1 MQKSLANTDI
11 MDWIIG
17 TLCASDRDLTSCSIS
32 KAAFLRLS
40 YDRSPSER
48 WTIGGRGDSTETR
61 TGPDLD
67 VEEDNDGGTC
77 CCIIPEDD
85 MGEEVGECDDLVFAG
100 AGFFIGGGGGG
111 GFGYCC

>member
-1 MQKSLANTDI
+1 MQKSLANTEMI
-11 MDWIIG
+11 DWIIG

-48 WTIGGRGDSTETR
+48 CTMGGRGDSTETS

-67 VEEDNDGGTC
+67 VEEDIDGGIC
-77 CCIIPEDD
+77 CCIIAAEDD
-85 MGEEVGECDDLVFAG
+85 MGEEVGE
-100 AGFFIGGGGGG
+100 
-111 GFGYCC
+111 